1 MIRARDIE
9 RLFAGQLAGIKEEKL
24 RRQVVDTWLLGCQ
37 EGGWTSVEELRKMPF
52 TLLTDTK
59 GVSFIEH
66 TIAVTEGALA
76 LVKAQT
82 DNYGRMPYEVNL
94 DRLIAGG
101 LLHDVGKLVE
111 VEPDPKGGYRT
122 SLSGKCARHPV
133 SGSMLA
139 ARAGLPVEV
148 INVIAC
154 HAREGE
160 GRPQVLETIFIHQA
174 DFATFDPLVMMN
186 KGQVIR

>member
-1 MIRARDIE
+1 MITSQDIE
-9 RLFAGQLAGIKEEKL
+9 RLFANQLARVRDDKL
-24 RRQVVDTWLLGCQ
+24 RRQVVDAWLLGCQ
-37 EGGWTSVEELRKMPF
+37 EGGWTSIEELKKMPF

-59 GVSFIEH
+59 GVTLIEH

-82 DNYGRMPYEVNL
+82 DTYGRIPYEINL

-111 VEPDPKGGYRT
+111 TEPDPKGGYRT
-122 SLSGKCARHPV
+122 SLSGRCARHPV

-139 ARAGLPVEV
+139 ARAGLPMEV
-148 INVIAC
+148 INIIAC
-154 HAREGE
+154 HAKEGE
-160 GRPQVLETIFIHQA
+160 GRPQVLETVFIHQA

-186 KGQVIR
+186 KGQIIR